1 MPFEYLCNVKHVFLN
16 DPYPASSSGDG
27 RGTAVQDPNPRSRRG
42 LTRVPGMRQRLDS
55 LVDPVAAAG
64 YPRSVAILTRRFQK
78 LLGSQMTS
86 AVAMLKKMRAT
97 ARITILRRRS
107 SHFSPTPQRK
117 RTIAKIRVVRI

>member
-1 MPFEYLCNVKHVFLN
+1 MEFT
-16 DPYPASSSGDG
+16 GI
-27 RGTAVQDPNPRSRRG
+27 RSRERSRG
-42 LTRVPGMRQRLDS
+42 GVDEGTVPGIGPCCAS
-55 LVDPVAAAG
+55 LSV
-64 YPRSVAILTRRFQK
+64 PRYVVRFPGRCDHPRPGHQK

-86 AVAMLKKMRAT
+86 AVAMLKKMMAT

>member
-1 MPFEYLCNVKHVFLN
+1 MGGWGPVPHFSAGCSGIPSGPQGSGNCGSYLSL
-16 DPYPASSSGDG
+16 S
-27 RGTAVQDPNPRSRRG
+27 
-42 LTRVPGMRQRLDS
+42 GMRYGSRN
-55 LVDPVAAAG
+55 VTV
-64 YPRSVAILTRRFQK
+64 PRNRGPQK

-107 SHFSPTPQRK
+107 AHFSPTPQRK